1 MFLAETGGFPYTGVV
16 KTSDVMRATGSI
28 FAGADLSALKGR
40 RVASPTRKSGG
51 FTLVEV
57 MMATVILTMVALG
70 IYTAM
75 IKSYQ
80 MAALTR
86 ARDDARGVLRSYGD
100 QFLRLQTTDLV
111 SGTAYN
117 RWLFNITAAPTG
129 QGLVWGALSNT
140 NTSVAAEDVEALPIT
155 LGGETNPI
163 PALLT
168 RHVRYV
174 DATTGN
180 STTTQTIAA
189 AGYFLVGTFT
199 IKFNLVGKEHS
210 QSITLVRAAP

>member
-1 MFLAETGGFPYTGVV
+1 
-16 KTSDVMRATGSI
+16 MRGTGSS
-28 FAGADLSALKGR
+28 FADAGLSLRKGQGAAWVVSQTVPAR
-40 RVASPTRKSGG
+40 TAASGATTKKRSGG

-57 MMATVILTMVALG
+57 MMATLILTMVSLG
-70 IYTAM
+70 IYVAM

-80 MAALTR
+80 MSALTR

-111 SGTAYN
+111 GGTAYN
-117 RWLFNITAAPTG
+117 RWLFNITPGPTG
-129 QGLVWGALSNT
+129 QGLTWGALSNT
-140 NTSVAAEDVEALPIT
+140 NTSVQAEDIPALPIT
-155 LGGETNPI
+155 LGGTNNPI

-174 DATTGN
+174 NAATGN
-180 STTTQTIAA
+180 STTTQEIAA
-189 AGYFLVGTFT
+189 AGYFLVGTFS
-199 IKFNLVGKEHS
+199 ISFSMVGKEYS